1 MKKNAIIM
9 VCILFA
15 VTVYSQSNPVISLFP
30 EGSVLYG
37 NISYNDNSH
46 EKHLLDIYLPANAK
60 EKVPVLFFIHGGGWL
75 SNDKYADMN
84 YMKETV
90 KEVVE
95 NGFALVSIDYRF
107 STEALFP
114 AQIQDCNKAISYIY
128 DNADKYGIDND
139 KFAVMG
145 FSAGGHLACMVGL
158 SKNNNIDDFFS
169 ERTNRNF
176 NINAVVDFY
185 GPTEL
190 ILFPGGN
197 DEKSPEAILI
207 GATTVERPDL
217 AKFASPNTYVD
228 KNDPPFLIIHGE
240 KDNLVD
246 VKHSQVLRSWLTI
259 NDIPNELIIVE
270 GAPHFGPM
278 FDADFIRAKVISF
291 LKEHLH

>member
-30 EGSVLYG
+30 EGTVLYG

-128 DNADKYGIDND
+128 DNADKY
-139 KFAVMG
+139 
-145 FSAGGHLACMVGL
+145 
-158 SKNNNIDDFFS
+158 
-169 ERTNRNF
+169 
-176 NINAVVDFY
+176 
-185 GPTEL
+185 
-190 ILFPGGN
+190 
-197 DEKSPEAILI
+197 
-207 GATTVERPDL
+207 
-217 AKFASPNTYVD
+217 
-228 KNDPPFLIIHGE
+228 
-240 KDNLVD
+240 
-246 VKHSQVLRSWLTI
+246 
-259 NDIPNELIIVE
+259 
-270 GAPHFGPM
+270 
-278 FDADFIRAKVISF
+278 
-291 LKEHLH
+291 